1 MIHFKSI
8 TSNTFGA
15 GGYRMI
21 GDAFVETTKI
31 TAKGQ
36 ATIPKS
42 VRETI
47 GVTPGD
53 KVSFVVRN
61 GTVQIVNANDFALT
75 STERLDEE

>member
-8 TSNTFGA
+8 TSNTLEA
-15 GGYRMI
+15 GGYRMS
-21 GDAFVETTKI
+21 GKAFVETTKI

-47 GVTPGD
+47 GVAPGD
-53 KVSFVVRN
+53 KVSFVVCN